1 MAQTRYF
8 GIRHHGPGSARSL
21 QRALEEYSPDCVLIE
36 GPPEADALL
45 TFVGNAELVP
55 PVALLSHCPE
65 QSGVAAFHP
74 FAEFSPEWQAIRHA
88 LDRGVEVR
96 FIDLPMTHSLAL
108 QAQRCQADA
117 SDAAADDDTDAAAG
131 DGDEAA
137 VDGDEADDRACASA
151 SDDVAADTEV
161 SGASRAPSSERPP
174 PRDPLDWLAEAAG
187 YADGESWWNH
197 MVEERGD
204 GGELFAAIEEAMSE
218 VRTLCPRELEPAEQ
232 AEEAA
237 REAHMRLQIRTAQ
250 KAGHERIAVVCG
262 AWHVPALRAPSKASA
277 DRALLR
283 ELPKLKVSITWVPW
297 TYQRLARRS
306 GYGAGIEA
314 PGWYEHLYRHAD
326 DPARRTIAWLAR
338 VAKVLREKDL
348 DCSSAHLIEA
358 ARLADALAALRDRPA
373 ASLAELDSAC
383 RTVIGMGEALAFI
396 DDALKIGDVM
406 GQVPADVPTVPLLR
420 DLQAE
425 QKRLRLKAEALDRVL
440 DLDLRK
446 PNDLAR
452 SHLLHRLLLL
462 GVRWGALQQ
471 TGRGSRGTFHEIWKL
486 QWQPEFALTLIE
498 ASPWGQ
504 TLLEAATA
512 KAVAEAEKPGSVSAQ
527 AELLDQVLLAELPG
541 AVERI
546 TALLEARAAASG
558 DAAQLLPAIAPLANI
573 YRYGNVRQTDASQ
586 VARVLDGLIVRCA
599 IGLPNACSQLADDA
613 AEALREQLLVAH
625 AAVALRDD
633 AEIAL
638 QWRRALEQIAARE
651 GSAALLR
658 GVCSRLL
665 LDDGVLDAA
674 AVATALAYALST
686 AAEPT
691 AAANW
696 LDGFLNRNAMVLLHD
711 DALFQL
717 VDEWLSSLG
726 DEHFLA
732 VLPLVRR
739 TFAAFEAVE
748 RRDLAQRAAR
758 GAAPARA
765 GGAST
770 EIDPQ
775 RAASVLPVLREL
787 MGLSA

>member
-1 MAQTRYF
+1 MVQTRYF

-21 QRALEEYSPDCVLIE
+21 LRALDEYAPDCVLIE
-36 GPPEADALL
+36 GPPEADELL
-45 TFVGNAELVP
+45 AFVRHAELVP

-65 QSGVAAFHP
+65 RSGVAAFHP

-88 LDRGVEVR
+88 LERSIEVR

-108 QAQRCQADA
+108 QAQRCGSEAETADA
-117 SDAAADDDTDAAAG
+117 DSDSDSHSEDDLDREEGASESSAVDDGAVAIDPPSDASLA
-131 DGDEAA
+131 
-137 VDGDEADDRACASA
+137 
-151 SDDVAADTEV
+151 
-161 SGASRAPSSERPP
+161 ERPA

-204 GGELFAAIEEAMSE
+204 GGELFAAITEAMDE
-218 VRTLCPRELEPAEQ
+218 VRAQCPRELEPAEQ

-237 REAHMRLQIRTAQ
+237 REAHMRLQIRAAQ

-262 AWHVPALRAPSKASA
+262 AWHVPALRAASTARA
-277 DRALLR
+277 DQALIR
-283 ELPKLKVSITWVPW
+283 VLPKLKVSITWVPW
-297 TYQRLARRS
+297 TYRRLARRS

-314 PGWYEHLYRHAD
+314 PGWYEHLFRHAE
-326 DPARRTIAWLAR
+326 DPARRTVAWLAR

-358 ARLADALAALRDRPA
+358 ARLADTLAALRNRPA
-373 ASLAELDSAC
+373 ASLDELDSAC
-383 RTVIGMGEALAFI
+383 RTVIGMGEALAWI
-396 DDALKIGDVM
+396 DDALKIGDLM
-406 GQVPADVPTVPLLR
+406 GQVPAEVPTVPLLR

-446 PNDLAR
+446 ENDLAR

-462 GVRWGALQQ
+462 NVRWGEMQRA
-471 TGRGSRGTFHEIWKL
+471 GRGSRGTFHEIWKL

-504 TLLEAATA
+504 TLREAAAA
-512 KAVAEAEKPGSVSAQ
+512 KAVAEADKPGSVSAQ
-527 AELLDQVLLAELPG
+527 AELLDQVLLADLPQ

-546 TALLEARAAASG
+546 TVLLEARAAASG
-558 DAAQLLPAIAPLANI
+558 DAAQLLPAIPPLANI

-613 AEALREQLLVAH
+613 AEALRAQLLHAH

-633 AEIAL
+633 AEITV
-638 QWRRALEQIAARE
+638 QWRRALAQIADRE
-651 GSAALLR
+651 SSAALLR

-665 LDDGVLDAA
+665 LDDGAMEA
-674 AVATALAYALST
+674 EAVATALAFALSA

-691 AAANW
+691 AAASW

-711 DALFQL
+711 DALFAL
-717 VDEWLSSLG
+717 VDAWLSGLG
-726 DEHFLA
+726 DEHFIA

-739 TFAAFEAVE
+739 TFCAFEAAE
-748 RRDLAQRAAR
+748 RRDLASRAAR
-758 GAAPARA
+758 GGARPQAASE
-765 GGAST
+765 ST
-770 EIDPQ
+770 ELDPR
-775 RAASVLPVLREL
+775 RAARVLPVLREL
-787 MGLSA
+787 MGLPA